1 MSHDDRYSRF
11 DYRRLIAWDERIKR
25 EWPLLQKI
33 LGSAPSPQVLDL
45 GSGTGEHARFLAA
58 KGFEVVGID
67 ASPSMIEKSAV
78 EKAEGN
84 VRFILGDMSEIDTL
98 VEGSFGAALCIGNA
112 LPHLTQE
119 GDLQRF
125 ARALR
130 KVLLPGGPVL
140 IQLLNYDRIEAKR
153 ERALPINFLPD
164 PDDPKATIVFVRL
177 MELQPDGR
185 VIFMPSTFKLRTD
198 REEPLELLKS
208 QRVEIRGWRYAE
220 IERAFRENGFSSLQ
234 TFGAF
239 DETRFDPKESRDVIF
254 VAR

>member
-11 DYRRLIAWDERIKR
+11 EYRRLIAWDERIKR
-25 EWPLLQKI
+25 EWPMLEQI
-33 LGSAPSPQVLDL
+33 LGSAPSRRVLDI

-58 KGFEVVGID
+58 KGFDVVGID
-67 ASPSMIEKSAV
+67 ASPSMIEKSMA

-84 VRFILGDMSEIDTL
+84 VRFVLGDMREVDRI
-98 VEGSFGAALCIGNA
+98 VEGKFGAAFCIGNA

-119 GDLQRF
+119 DDLQRF

-130 KVLLPGGPVL
+130 TALLPAGPVL
-140 IQLLNYDRIEAKR
+140 IQTLNYDRIEAKR

-164 PDDPKATIVFVRL
+164 PDDPKASIVFVRL
-177 MELQPDGR
+177 MELRPDHR
-185 VIFMPSTFKLRTD
+185 VIFMPATLKLRTD
-198 REEPLELLKS
+198 REQPLELVTS
-208 QRVEIRGWRYAE
+208 QRVEIRGWRQPE
-220 IERAFRENGFSSLQ
+220 IERAFRDNGFSSTQ

-239 DETRFDPKESRDVIF
+239 DGAKFEPAESRDVIF